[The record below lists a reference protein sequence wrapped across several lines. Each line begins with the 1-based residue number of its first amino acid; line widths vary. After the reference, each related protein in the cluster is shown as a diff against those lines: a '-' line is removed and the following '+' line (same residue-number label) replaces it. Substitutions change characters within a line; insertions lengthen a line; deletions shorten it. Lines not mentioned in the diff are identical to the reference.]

1 MKESDQVLLQLF
13 GFGYDKDVTTRV
25 VVAFLRDLERLS
37 PEHQQLWE
45 LHRVDGE
52 YLPHPFFGF
61 PSAR

>member
-1 MKESDQVLLQLF
+1 MKESNQVLLQLF
-13 GFGYDKDVTTRV
+13 GFGYDKDVTTRG
-25 VVAFLRDLERLS
+25 RLS